1 MVGCGDAFS
10 KWAQARY
17 LSNTS
22 LELKPGGDVVRF
34 NIREL
39 PGKTGSSMTEK
50 KKVKRFKMS
59 RKAKLN
65 ELRFYR
71 LKAKKKMRSPNPE
84 VRIRYRLEKV

>member
-22 LELKPGGDVVRF
+22 LDLKPDGDVVIF
-34 NIREL
+34 HIGEL
-39 PGKTGSSMTEK
+39 PGKTVSSMK
-50 KKVKRFKMS
+50 DKKVKRFKMS